1 MSTKKTHHVKV
12 EGTNFIRDTNTM
24 GLSNRDLTAKN
35 EYMMKVKMLKTQ
47 KEEINNVKSEMSQ
60 IKNELA
66 EVKELLIQLLG
77 KGRNG

>member
-66 EVKELLIQLLG
+66 EVKELLIQFLG

>member
-24 GLSNRDLTAKN
+24 GLSNRDMTAKN

-47 KEEINNVKSEMSQ
+47 KEEINNVKSQMVEIRSE
-60 IKNELA
+60 IS
-66 EVKELLIQLLG
+66 EVKQLLVQLLG

>member
-1 MSTKKTHHVKV
+1 MSTKKVHHVKV

-24 GLSNRDLTAKN
+24 GLSNQDLTAKN
-35 EYMMKVKMLKTQ
+35 EYLLKVKMIKTQ

-60 IKNELA
+60 IKNEIS